1 MALLGGV
8 LVITL
13 VRLSLIGKGTM
24 AFVDEQRYVTAM
36 LGLRALGEGHVQ
48 ESLQAINSMGA
59 RPGDG
64 LWRAIPGLGQ
74 AALLLLFKLNP
85 NSPPSL
91 QVPQAFNVLI
101 MSLNALL
108 LYRIY
113 RRFFSANIA
122 LVGIALYSGLV
133 NTNVYLRHILPY
145 DHSLFF
151 FLLAINYLLAPAHA
165 RTTRRH
171 WWAGVLAGVS
181 YAVYPGYFLG
191 PLVLLGLAL
200 ALSLA
205 PGGHEGKSQTERL
218 KPVASLLAGLLA
230 VLASFELLARLS
242 DTSYLASSRYIATTV
257 TQGSFDE
264 GFSFIATYF
273 WEVEGWFG
281 AMLLALF
288 VVGLFLSAKTTW
300 LLLVRRDYKSE
311 AQLPLLALLS
321 LAFLGWLGY
330 AVTVQLAH
338 KLVFYGR
345 IIHFFV
351 PFIVMG
357 SLVVLQRVA
366 QEPIL
371 NVWLLAL
378 GILGLWRFST
388 FALAYRTIEYPPDV
402 VYAHGIHDA
411 RQIAGIETTGCTQN
425 LVYYRV
431 FGPPIRDQ
439 RTNDNPRYRLIN
451 FAYLLPIAC
460 NQPRPDAGDV
470 VAAVPYFMRY
480 RPYQFEGHNPDER
493 TLLQNQSF
501 DFRIIRTQ

>member
-1 MALLGGV
+1 
-8 LVITL
+8 
-13 VRLSLIGKGTM
+13 M

-48 ESLQAINSMGA
+48 EFLQAINSMGA

-74 AALLLLFKLNP
+74 AVLLLLFKLNP

-101 MSLNALL
+101 MGLNALL

-113 RRFFSANIA
+113 RRFFSANIS
-122 LVGIALYSGLV
+122 LVGIVLYSGLV

-151 FLLAINYLLAPAHA
+151 FLLALNYLLAPADA
-165 RTTRRH
+165 KTTRRH

-191 PLVLLGLAL
+191 PLVLLGLASV
-200 ALSLA
+200 LSFA
-205 PGGHEGKSQTERL
+205 PGGHEVISQTKRL
-218 KPVASLLAGLLA
+218 KPVTSLLTGLAA
-230 VLASFELLARLS
+230 VLVSFELLAQLS

-281 AMLLALF
+281 AMLLILF
-288 VVGLFLSAKTTW
+288 VVGLFLSARVAW
-300 LLLVRRDYKSE
+300 ASIVRREYSSE
-311 AQLPLLALLS
+311 AQLPLLTLL
-321 LAFLGWLGY
+321 LLVFLGWLGY
-330 AVTVQLAH
+330 AVAVQLAH

-357 SLVVLQRVA
+357 GLVVLQRVA
-366 QEPIL
+366 HEPTP
-371 NVWLLAL
+371 NNWSLAL
-378 GILGLWRFST
+378 IILGLWRFST
-388 FALAYRTIEYPPDV
+388 FALAYRTVEYPPDV
-402 VYAHGIHDA
+402 VYAHGIHDV
-411 RQIAGIETTGCTQN
+411 RQIAGIETSGCTQN

-439 RTNDNPRYRLIN
+439 RTNDYPRYKLIN

-460 NQPRPDAGDV
+460 YQPRPDAGNV
-470 VAAVPYFMRY
+470 VAAVPYVMKY
-480 RPYQFEGHNPDER
+480 RPYQFEGHNPAER
-493 TLLQNQSF
+493 TLLQTQAF
-501 DFRIIRTQ
+501 GFRIIRVQ